1 MLAPPWDV
9 VVVVAAVLVAAAV
22 SMEAWSFA
30 LAEEFRFLPSI
41 PLAGASS
48 NYWCFAL
55 APPPSRAVAGP
66 DVVAG
71 GVGIGSCRSR
81 ILHVTYYART

>member
-1 MLAPPWDV
+1 MLVPPWDV

-22 SMEAWSFA
+22 SMEVWSFA
-30 LAEEFRFLPSI
+30 LAEEFLFLPSN

-48 NYWCFAL
+48 NYWCFSV

-66 DVVAG
+66 DVAAG
-71 GVGIGSCRSR
+71 DIGIGAHRSR
-81 ILHVTYYART
+81 VSNVTYART